1 MKKIIAILL
10 STLVIVGLLA
20 GCGCEHQY
28 TSKVTL
34 EPTYEKEGEMTYYC
48 NNCGDIYTEAIPMLE
63 RHIIPETVLN
73 DSLSGIKYQ
82 AGPFTINLGTLIN
95 AGVSNYEITYLP
107 AEEAISQ
114 GYLSRSDIDS
124 SADIDLVYYVVVS
137 GDTKINPEIPY
148 YTEYNEEAVVGW
160 MSFDESDNLVLYK
173 LAVCK
178 NLQTYAILYASY

>member
-10 STLVIVGLLA
+10 CTMLLGSLLT
-20 GCGCEHQY
+20 GCECEHQY
-28 TSKVTL
+28 TSKVTR
-34 EPTYEKEGEMTYYC
+34 EPTYETEGETTFYC
-48 NNCGDIYTEAIPMLE
+48 SNCGDVYTEAIPMLE
-63 RHIIPETVLN
+63 RHIVPESVLN

-82 AGPFTINLGTLIN
+82 AGPFTITLGRLIN

-114 GYLSRSDIDS
+114 GYLSRSEIDS

-178 NLQTYAILYASY
+178 NLQTFAILYAN